1 MLTLD
6 WRLISGSAWWFSE
19 SSKRLLDDE
28 DANPDSTNVRRYQ
41 SLQLDSY
48 FGDLRYPRQGRV
60 KSGSYMQKIAILY
73 DASQAVLSTF
83 DLDEVLQQILI
94 IARDY
99 FHLQNVA
106 ILLLDKETD
115 ELYPRSQIGWDAGH
129 DAVRLPVGT
138 GITGLAARQ
147 KRPIYVPDVR
157 NDARYVESAKST
169 LSELAVPLM
178 VRDEVVGV
186 LDCQSENVDH
196 FDKETID
203 LLTLFSTQ
211 ASMALQNAR
220 LHALERR
227 RALQLKAINAIAQQT
242 TAVLDLKELLSKVC
256 SLIQHAFQVSHVSVL
271 LKEGED
277 DDLFLRAHHGDL
289 TPRIPEDGR
298 VSADAGLWGQA
309 LVTRKTMIEND
320 VKGNPN
326 YIGFYVETA
335 ARMCIPLVAFGQ
347 TLGVLILDSAR
358 RGAFNP
364 NDTQSL
370 ESVADI
376 CATAIQNAHYVER
389 VKQLAYLDGLTG
401 IFNRRFFE
409 LRIAEEIERAKRFG
423 ASMAVIMVDI
433 DQFKRL
439 NDEFGHLLGDEVLR
453 QVSSI
458 FHQQLRKFDVVC
470 RYGGEEF
477 AILLSQTNPQHALA
491 VAEKLRRSVEIW
503 QFPGVPRPVTIS
515 AGTAVYPDHGST
527 RDELVKAADAGMY
540 AAKQAGRNQACLA
553 PGLSI
558 EHAAGSS

>member
-1 MLTLD
+1 
-6 WRLISGSAWWFSE
+6 
-19 SSKRLLDDE
+19 
-28 DANPDSTNVRRYQ
+28 
-41 SLQLDSY
+41 
-48 FGDLRYPRQGRV
+48 
-60 KSGSYMQKIAILY
+60 MQKIAILY
-73 DASQAVLSTF
+73 DASQAVLSTL

-138 GITGLAARQ
+138 GITGSAARQ

-157 NDARYVESAKST
+157 NDPRYVESAKST

-186 LDCQSENVDH
+186 LDCQSENVNH
-196 FDKETID
+196 FDNETID

-220 LHALERR
+220 LHSLERR

-256 SLIQHAFQVSHVSVL
+256 SLIKHAFQVSHVSVL
-271 LKEGED
+271 LKEGEE
-277 DDLFLRAHHGDL
+277 DDLFLRAHYGDL

-298 VSADAGLWGQA
+298 LPAGAGLWGQA
-309 LVTRKTMIEND
+309 LGSGKTLLEND
-320 VKGNPN
+320 VKSNPN

-347 TLGVLILDSAR
+347 TLGVLILDSAQ

-376 CATAIQNAHYVER
+376 CATAIQNAYYVER

-409 LRIAEEIERAKRFG
+409 LRISEEIERAKRFG
-423 ASMAVIMVDI
+423 AGMAVIMVDI

-515 AGTAVYPDHGST
+515 AGTAIYPDHGST

-558 EHAAGSS
+558 RHSAGSS